1 MSNVT
6 EAQETQETKETR
18 ETRETQET
26 QGSVNQFGEE
36 PKSKSS
42 NKKVFIGVI
51 SVFVVIV
58 LVSVVFFFT
67 QQQDSIVVARFQDV
81 LGSNLEKP
89 KNDDTKSKNKTITKT
104 KTETKTETKTKTK
117 TENKSASIKI
127 NPLVVKQNERS
138 KFENKDANIKTN
150 PSVVKQN
157 DQSKFKEEIKKILK
171 KALISA
177 HKNGKYEVAEL
188 TKKNQQSFDEFKNS
202 LIKSQESN
210 NHKILSKVNRAQETT
225 FNKISALFESKKQKI
240 KESRSVNEVFEL
252 LGISLWD
259 SKPQATIRYQGKTS
273 IVGIN
278 SIRIGWKVIDI
289 DFDKEKITIVK
300 NGKKHTLE
308 KIK

>member
-1 MSNVT
+1 MSNVIET
-6 EAQETQETKETR
+6 QETQETQETK
-18 ETRETQET
+18 ETQET

-104 KTETKTETKTKTK
+104 KTETKTKTKTK

-138 KFENKDANIKTN
+138 KFENKNANIKIN

-240 KESRSVNEVFEL
+240 KESRSANEVFEL

-300 NGKKHTLE
+300 NGQKHTLE

>member
-1 MSNVT
+1 MSNVI
-6 EAQETQETKETR
+6 EAQ
-18 ETRETQET
+18 ETQET

-89 KNDDTKSKNKTITKT
+89 KNDDTKSKNKT
-104 KTETKTETKTKTK
+104 ETKIKA
-117 TENKSASIKI
+117 ENKSASIKI

-138 KFENKDANIKTN
+138 KFENKNANIKIN

-240 KESRSVNEVFEL
+240 KESRSANEVFEL

>member
-6 EAQETQETKETR
+6 EAQETK
-18 ETRETQET
+18 ETQET

-67 QQQDSIVVARFQDV
+67 QQQDSVVVARFQDV

-104 KTETKTETKTKTK
+104 ETKTETKTK

-127 NPLVVKQNERS
+127 NPSVVKQNERS
-138 KFENKDANIKTN
+138 KFENKNANIKIN

-240 KESRSVNEVFEL
+240 KESRSANEVFEL

-289 DFDKEKITIVK
+289 DFDKEKIMIVK
-300 NGKKHTLE
+300 NGQKHTLE

>member
-1 MSNVT
+1 LLSS
-6 EAQETQETKETR
+6 ETIAPKTNKSLTTTYEYDR
-18 ETRETQET
+18 
-26 QGSVNQFGEE
+26 FG
-36 PKSKSS
+36 
-42 NKKVFIGVI
+42 NK
-51 SVFVVIV
+51 
-58 LVSVVFFFT
+58 
-67 QQQDSIVVARFQDV
+67 
-81 LGSNLEKP
+81 
-89 KNDDTKSKNKTITKT
+89 TKSTITINTKSTTTGSGIDGSSTTIKYSADGKFPIKT
-104 KTETKTETKTKTK
+104 TNALGHFETK

-138 KFENKDANIKTN
+138 KFENKNATVKTN

-240 KESRSVNEVFEL
+240 KESRSANEVFEL

-259 SKPQATIRYQGKTS
+259 SKPQATIRYQGKNVH
-273 IVGIN
+273 ICV
-278 SIRIGWKVIDI
+278 
-289 DFDKEKITIVK
+289 FLLLFQ
-300 NGKKHTLE
+300 HTCL
-308 KIK
+308 KFLA

>member
-89 KNDDTKSKNKTITKT
+89 KNDDTKTK
-104 KTETKTETKTKTK
+104 TKTKTK

-138 KFENKDANIKTN
+138 KFENKDASIKTN

-240 KESRSVNEVFEL
+240 KESRSANEVFEL

-300 NGKKHTLE
+300 NGQKHTLE

>member
-1 MSNVT
+1 M
-6 EAQETQETKETR
+6 
-18 ETRETQET
+18 
-26 QGSVNQFGEE
+26 
-36 PKSKSS
+36 
-42 NKKVFIGVI
+42 
-51 SVFVVIV
+51 IV

-104 KTETKTETKTKTK
+104 KTETKTETKIK

-138 KFENKDANIKTN
+138 KFENKNANIKIN

-240 KESRSVNEVFEL
+240 KESRSANEVFEL

-300 NGKKHTLE
+300 NGQKHTLE

>member
-6 EAQETQETKETR
+6 EAQEAQETKETQ
-18 ETRETQET
+18 ETQET

-104 KTETKTETKTKTK
+104 KTKIK
-117 TENKSASIKI
+117 TENKSANIKI

-138 KFENKDANIKTN
+138 KFENKNATVKTN

-240 KESRSVNEVFEL
+240 KESRSANEVFEL

-300 NGKKHTLE
+300 NGQKHTLE